1 MDEFIENLNTFLKK
15 NQVSKK
21 RTLGNIPTID
31 NNGNYLIE
39 KKEKISKLIKPKFI
53 KDKNRHEASEN
64 IDYLRN
70 KLLNQYFVLQNDYYS
85 DYSLEDIKS
94 DQQKLKEN
102 IKLIDSFKNEDQ
114 NFEKEL
120 SEITEQIILFEKE
133 LIKLYYTINF
143 GEKDQIKK
151 YLELKMKLADL
162 RKKEKLLKERGVKR
176 VTIQDFKISDLETL
190 KIEYLNIK
198 KKVLSTNKKEIISS
212 KKTISKSIGSLKKTQ
227 KKQMEGGY
235 HNKNSILKKKG
246 SMKNT
251 KNISWESSLPDGSQ
265 LIDNSYN
272 DFSDLENTTNIDLSS
287 ISGDMDESELDIDLS
302 NLNIINNN
310 DSFQQGG
317 GLENSLK
324 SLDIDTLTE
333 SPKQSLITQDLPVN
347 NSDKQDINIL
357 IETGDIRD
365 TNDLI
370 NLENKKTIGINVSD
384 NHDLGTFSSN
394 CANINNLSSMSIEN
408 KGIDN
413 AFPCYPNTINENA
426 SSINFDLN
434 SDSQILQNASELKG
448 GGDATDSNDEP
459 LISNNLN
466 IEEKSSDNSLDMD
479 KIMVSIDD
487 NNDLNIISEPLDTM
501 NEPINNS
508 DIKIINLK

>member
-1 MDEFIENLNTFLKK
+1 MDEFIEKLETFLKK
-15 NQVSKK
+15 NQGSKK

-53 KDKNRHEASEN
+53 NDKNRHEASEN

-70 KLLNQYFVLQNDYYS
+70 KLLNQYFVLQNAYYS

-94 DQQKLKEN
+94 DQQKLKED
-102 IKLIDSFKNEDQ
+102 IKLIDSFRSEEH

-120 SEITEQIILFEKE
+120 SEITEQIILFEKK

-151 YLELKMKLADL
+151 YLELKMKLEDL

-176 VTIQDFKISDLETL
+176 VRIQDFKISDLETL

-198 KKVLSTNKKEIISS
+198 KTVLSTNKKEIISS
-212 KKTISKSIGSLKKTQ
+212 KKTISKSVGSLKKTQ
-227 KKQMEGGY
+227 KKLMEGGN
-235 HNKNSILKKKG
+235 HKNSILKKKG

-251 KNISWESSLPDGSQ
+251 KNISWESTLPDGTQ
-265 LIDNSYN
+265 IIDNSYN
-272 DFSDLENTTNIDLSS
+272 DFSDLENTTNIDLSL
-287 ISGDMDESELDIDLS
+287 ISGNMDESETDIDLS
-302 NLNIINNN
+302 NLNIIDNNEN
-310 DSFQQGG
+310 FQQGG

-324 SLDIDTLTE
+324 SLNINSLTE
-333 SPKQSLITQDLPVN
+333 YPEKSIIIKDLPESN
-347 NSDKQDINIL
+347 TYQQDADIL
-357 IETGDIRD
+357 IQKGDIRD
-365 TNDLI
+365 TSDLI
-370 NLENKKTIGINVSD
+370 NLENKKSMRVNFPESS
-384 NHDLGTFSSN
+384 DLGLFSDN
-394 CANINNLSSMSIEN
+394 CANIDNLSSMTVNDKVTDKS
-408 KGIDN
+408 
-413 AFPCYPNTINENA
+413 FPCYSNSINENG
-426 SSINFDLN
+426 SPINFDLIHE
-434 SDSQILQNASELKG
+434 SQILEDTSKLTG
-448 GGDATDSNDEP
+448 GGDRNELNSEP
-459 LISNNLN
+459 LVGNNLSTN
-466 IEEKSSDNSLDMD
+466 EKSSDNSLDMD

-487 NNDLNIISEPLDTM
+487 KNDLNIISEPLDTM

>member
-1 MDEFIENLNTFLKK
+1 MDEFIEKLETFLKK

-53 KDKNRHEASEN
+53 KDKNRHKASEN

-70 KLLNQYFVLQNDYYS
+70 KLLNQYFVLQNSYYS
-85 DYSLEDIKS
+85 DYPLEDIKS

-102 IKLIDSFKNEDQ
+102 IKLIDSFKSEEH

-120 SEITEQIILFEKE
+120 SEITKQIILFEKK

-151 YLELKMKLADL
+151 YLELKMKLEDL

-176 VTIQDFKISDLETL
+176 VTIQDFKISDLENL

-198 KKVLSTNKKEIISS
+198 KTVLSTNKKEIISS
-212 KKTISKSIGSLKKTQ
+212 KKTMSKSVGSLKKTQ
-227 KKQMEGGY
+227 KKLMKGGF
-235 HNKNSILKKKG
+235 HKNSILKKKG

-251 KNISWESSLPDGSQ
+251 KSISWESSLPDGTQ
-265 LIDNSYN
+265 IIDNSYN

-287 ISGDMDESELDIDLS
+287 ISGNMDESETDIDLS
-302 NLNIINNN
+302 NLNIIDNN
-310 DSFQQGG
+310 DNFQQGG

-324 SLDIDTLTE
+324 SLNIDSLTE
-333 SPKQSLITQDLPVN
+333 SSEKNVIVNDLPVN
-347 NSDKQDINIL
+347 DLSQQDTDIL
-357 IETGDIRD
+357 IQNGDVRD
-365 TNDLI
+365 TSDLI
-370 NLENKKTIGINVSD
+370 NLENKKSMGENFLEKPE
-384 NHDLGTFSSN
+384 LGLFSSN
-394 CANINNLSSMSIEN
+394 CASIHNLSSMSLEN
-408 KGIDN
+408 DVNDKSS
-413 AFPCYPNTINENA
+413 PCYSNTLNENV
-426 SSINFDLN
+426 SPVKFNLLHE
-434 SDSQILQNASELKG
+434 SQILEDSSKLTG
-448 GGDATDSNDEP
+448 GGDKAEINSKPIVE
-459 LISNNLN
+459 NNWSVT
-466 IEEKSSDNSLDMD
+466 EKSSDDSLDMD
-479 KIMVSIDD
+479 KIMVSIND
-487 NNDLNIISEPLDTM
+487 NNDLNIISEPLDTL
-501 NEPINNS
+501 NESINNS